1 MRLKPRI
8 DAMGMKPM
16 ITSRKN
22 RSFVSISK
30 LWETDDAL
38 DAVFEALS
46 VEVYDGNWSKNGWI
60 DTGQLFD
67 GYSYMLIIAAF
78 IVMIIVT
85 NIVTFNIIQ
94 LTTKLKIPIE
104 ITAKARTIPRLIN
117 SSMFNPLKTI
127 KSLNII
133 ENKWKET
140 LYDRFF
146 FF

>member
-1 MRLKPRI
+1 
-8 DAMGMKPM
+8 MGMKPM
-16 ITSRKN
+16 ITSRQN

-85 NIVTFNIIQ
+85 NIVTFNN
-94 LTTKLKIPIE
+94 TTHHQTKNPNRNYGKS
-104 ITAKARTIPRLIN
+104 KNNSTI
-117 SSMFNPLKTI
+117 
-127 KSLNII
+127 
-133 ENKWKET
+133 
-140 LYDRFF
+140 D
-146 FF
+146 